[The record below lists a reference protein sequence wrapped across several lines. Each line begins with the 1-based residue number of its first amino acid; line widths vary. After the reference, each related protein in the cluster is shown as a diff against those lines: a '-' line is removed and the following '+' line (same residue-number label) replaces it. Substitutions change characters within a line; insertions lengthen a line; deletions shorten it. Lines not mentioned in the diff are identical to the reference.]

1 MRLVLSQKG
10 WCKMSGIKR
19 QIKELQD
26 KVKLQRDELEPR
38 RAELEKILRTAHQN
52 LRNAEEAERT
62 CFSALLELKKQN
74 REFLQE
80 KLMEQLDYQQR
91 SDQIEDEIS
100 MLTRRLKFIDSTI
113 VFRSKYEFSRVD
125 SLKTERETLV
135 NKIDALKEEKNNLDA
150 GHEREMMK
158 YRVSPECD
166 LSKKHL
172 DLIEV
177 TNGASKR
184 FHEVLDEIETL
195 RYTFNALNNAFS
207 ELDKVFELGVADF

>member
-38 RAELEKILRTAHQN
+38 RAELEKTLRTAHQN

-125 SLKTERETLV
+125 ALKTERETLV

-158 YRVSPECD
+158 YQVSPECD
-166 LSKKHL
+166 LSKKYL